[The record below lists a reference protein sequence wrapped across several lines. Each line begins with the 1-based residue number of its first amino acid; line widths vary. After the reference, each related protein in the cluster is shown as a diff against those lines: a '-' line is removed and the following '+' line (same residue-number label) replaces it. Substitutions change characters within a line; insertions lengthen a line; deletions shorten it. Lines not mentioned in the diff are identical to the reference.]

1 MSAIVQ
7 TTQGRVS
14 GFEIEGTTAFLSLP
28 YGAPTGGANR
38 FLSPKPP
45 AAWAGVR
52 DATRVLGKAPQ
63 AGLRNPS
70 RPELDDLSGTPDP
83 SPETEDCL
91 SLNIWTPAA
100 DTAKRPVMVWFHG
113 GAFSYGNANG
123 DRTRGSRLAKRNDIV
138 VVCVNQRL
146 NIFGHL
152 DLSALASPEFAQSGN
167 AGTLDM
173 VASLEWVRDNIA
185 AFGGDPGNVTIFGE
199 SGGGGKVSTLLA
211 MPRAKGLFHR
221 AIIQSGAGVRLRTPD
236 RAQALTEHV
245 LRVLGLGRGDI
256 GKLQALPISAL
267 LAAVKPSEKALGPAP
282 SPFLDRYPFGPVVDG
297 DVVPAH
303 PFDPAA
309 PDVSADVPLIIGDML
324 NETTIFMATDDKV
337 WFRTLTEDELRAR
350 VTALAGAH
358 ADRVI
363 ETYRRLYPG
372 ASPAERLIATTT
384 DCNFRLRSLI
394 LAGRRVA
401 KGRAPVWMYS
411 FDWQTPVH
419 EGRLMAPHAMD
430 VPFTFDTID
439 LTKLTDLS
447 PAARGLS
454 ATMSGVWASFARHGR
469 PVSDAIPAW
478 PAYDLKDRATLV
490 LDSPCRVENDPR
502 GETARM
508 WLDIVGAG

>member
-1 MSAIVQ
+1 
-7 TTQGRVS
+7 
-14 GFEIEGTTAFLSLP
+14 
-28 YGAPTGGANR
+28 
-38 FLSPKPP
+38 
-45 AAWAGVR
+45 
-52 DATRVLGKAPQ
+52 
-63 AGLRNPS
+63 
-70 RPELDDLSGTPDP
+70 
-83 SPETEDCL
+83 
-91 SLNIWTPAA
+91 
-100 DTAKRPVMVWFHG
+100 
-113 GAFSYGNANG
+113 
-123 DRTRGSRLAKRNDIV
+123 
-138 VVCVNQRL
+138 
-146 NIFGHL
+146 
-152 DLSALASPEFAQSGN
+152 
-167 AGTLDM
+167 
-173 VASLEWVRDNIA
+173 
-185 AFGGDPGNVTIFGE
+185 
-199 SGGGGKVSTLLA
+199 
-211 MPRAKGLFHR
+211 
-221 AIIQSGAGVRLRTPD
+221 
-236 RAQALTEHV
+236 
-245 LRVLGLGRGDI
+245 
-256 GKLQALPISAL
+256 
-267 LAAVKPSEKALGPAP
+267 
-282 SPFLDRYPFGPVVDG
+282 
-297 DVVPAH
+297 
-303 PFDPAA
+303 
-309 PDVSADVPLIIGDML
+309 ML